1 MTNYTITSNL
11 DITNLK
17 ITDGAYRCYMLL
29 QSMCYGNKTTCYPS
43 IKYIAIALGRS
54 CRTINRYIK
63 ELVSLKLIIKRR
75 RGSISNLYVLVQ
87 KKVNNAVDRLKQAVK
102 GKKDKKDNAKKVECT
117 KHNAQNS
124 YKNKNKN
131 NNELTQFNDYPQRE
145 YDFNKLE
152 DLLLH
157 GKGNLS
163 ECEV

>member
-1 MTNYTITSNL
+1 MTNYTITSNS

-17 ITDGAYRCYMLL
+17 ISDGAYRCYMLL
-29 QSMCYGNKTTCYPS
+29 QSMCYGDKTTCYPS

-102 GKKDKKDNAKKVECT
+102 GKKD
-117 KHNAQNS
+117 NAQNS
-124 YKNKNKN
+124 YKNKNNNYNYKN
-131 NNELTQFNDYPQRE
+131 NQRTDFNDYPQRN
-145 YDFNKLE
+145 YNYNKLE
-152 DLLLH
+152 ELLLY
-157 GKGNLS
+157 GKGSLS
-163 ECEV
+163 ECEI